1 MYFCNETLSRKK
13 AARDN
18 RKPSQK
24 ISQNLTQNANFSR
37 IKITF
42 LYSQS
47 N

>member
-13 AARDN
+13 AARDSPP
-18 RKPSQK
+18 KK